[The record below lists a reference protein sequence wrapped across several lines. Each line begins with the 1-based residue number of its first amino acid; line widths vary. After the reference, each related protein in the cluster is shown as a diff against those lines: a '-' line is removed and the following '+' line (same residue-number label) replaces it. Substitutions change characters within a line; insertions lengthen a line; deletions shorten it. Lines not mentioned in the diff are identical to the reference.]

1 MLPAGQGADALPP
14 RGKRRVVG
22 DVDALPVVGSVGR
35 ERAIEGGEWPVLL
48 NLSRALLR
56 RFRIQPA
63 LSDINQLFAFTAIAV
78 AAAAPSAVIFPL
90 VVISAFDRAIQEAV
104 LQGFHYWMSAFFSLM
119 IFTPMIA
126 AVPQLRELDLDL
138 RLGRA
143 GPAFENLQ
151 YEPLPVDYFDLA
163 QACKVVHLGRLEHLV
178 EHDYLGLYLL
188 HHLLHFLGLAPA
200 DAETEALRRRIDLQV
215 ARMELA
221 VLGQSLGLEQATRFV
236 DLLELS
242 GISASERE
250 EVIEHGEREVERT
263 NLTGIEVEFQ
273 VPIFDFGE
281 TRVRRAR
288 ETYLQSVHRLA
299 EMGVNVRSEAREAYK
314 TLRATYDIA
323 RLYRDEVVPL
333 SNIVTEEMTLR
344 YTAMIEDVTDLL
356 VITRSAI
363 QANVAANEAL
373 RDYWIASVDLQMAL
387 AAGGPSGA
395 PGAPGVAAA
404 PAEAGGQP
412 H

>member
-1 MLPAGQGADALPP
+1 LALATLPQRSAIAMERFRQAQLEAALATLRTAGNARRDFYRAAAAHQTVHLLERAQGSASAGAELLAELGRTGAAAKIDQAREQAFYAEITAQLAQARLRHTQSTEALIRTLGLWGADLERMKETGALPP
-14 RGKRRVVG
+14 
-22 DVDALPVVGSVGR
+22 LPAR
-35 ERAIEGGEWPVLL
+35 P
-48 NLSRALLR
+48 
-56 RFRIQPA
+56 
-63 LSDINQLFAFTAIAV
+63 
-78 AAAAPSAVIFPL
+78 
-90 VVISAFDRAIQEAV
+90 
-104 LQGFHYWMSAFFSLM
+104 
-119 IFTPMIA
+119 
-126 AVPQLRELDLDL
+126 
-138 RLGRA
+138 
-143 GPAFENLQ
+143 
-151 YEPLPVDYFDLA
+151 LA
-163 QACKVVHLGRLEHLV
+163 QA
-178 EHDYLGLYLL
+178 
-188 HHLLHFLGLAPA
+188 
-200 DAETEALRRRIDLQV
+200 DAEADALRRRIDLQV

-250 EVIEHGEREVERT
+250 EVVEHGEREVERT
-263 NLTGIEVEFQ
+263 NLTGIEVEFR

-323 RLYRDEVVPL
+323 RLFRDEVVPL

-373 RDYWIASVDLQMAL
+373 RDYWISSVDLQMAL
-387 AAGGPSGA
+387 AAGGPSSA